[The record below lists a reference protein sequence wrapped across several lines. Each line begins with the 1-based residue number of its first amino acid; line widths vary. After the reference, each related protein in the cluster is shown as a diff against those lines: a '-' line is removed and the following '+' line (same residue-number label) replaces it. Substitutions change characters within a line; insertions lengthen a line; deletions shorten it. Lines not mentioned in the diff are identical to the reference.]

1 MVNATTLV
9 VSRAMAYVITYIGAR
24 GDVELACETA
34 DEALPVLREL
44 LERKAAGIL
53 VASYETGLEAEET
66 LRILVDHRR
75 GVVERIGVA

>member
-1 MVNATTLV
+1 
-9 VSRAMAYVITYIGAR
+9 MAYVITYIGAR